1 MTIPRIS
8 NHGSEVLLL
17 AFLGGGVIF
26 LLWRAIETGK
36 LDGLDVA
43 AFLLIVQRVIEAVQA
58 RWTNRSIDRMS
69 DSLANSP
76 PARPPA
82 GVLPEEEL
90 ST

>member
-1 MTIPRIS
+1 MKAPRIT

-17 AFLGGGVIF
+17 GLIAGGVIF
-26 LLWRAIETGK
+26 LLWRAIALGK

-43 AFLLIVQRVIEAVQA
+43 AFLLVLQRVIEAVQA

-82 GVLPEEEL
+82 GVAPEGEAVP
-90 ST
+90 